1 MRGLFRSPFRWR
13 SSMTVRIALV
23 TLLIALAVSVTSN
36 LSGADGDI
44 LVIDQNYNIV
54 ESGKDGPSAKDVR
67 QVLYFS
73 KDMICIDEMGG
84 RDSKPTESIVLD
96 MKAKK
101 IVNLNHVDRKM
112 VTEDFDTRREKIK
125 KKKDNV
131 REDMKNNVGA
141 QKERMEK
148 LFRSMLDDNRKFA
161 LDRNPRTL
169 PAKTIAGVECKSV
182 RVVDTDDPG
191 YFPLEAYLHPELEMP
206 HENAEVLYLIMIIGE
221 KMSEFL
227 KRNKDTLRKVP
238 MELHLDLAAGG
249 HLDTQVI
256 SVKKVPHSKLDLAQR
271 GNLGDPFVIPEY
283 DVRQLRPTQPKVN
296 DRPD

>member
-1 MRGLFRSPFRWR
+1 
-13 SSMTVRIALV
+13 MTVRFALAALLVALV
-23 TLLIALAVSVTSN
+23 SALSSN
-36 LSGADGDI
+36 LSGADAEI

-112 VTEDFDTRREKIK
+112 VTEDFDTRREKLK
-125 KKKDNV
+125 KKKDNT
-131 REDMKNNVGA
+131 REDIKNNVGA

-161 LDRNPRTL
+161 LERNPRQL
-169 PAKTIAGVECKSV
+169 APKNIAGVECKSV
-182 RVVDTDDPG
+182 RVVDIDDPG

-206 HENAEVLYLIMIIGE
+206 HENADVLYLIMLIGE

-227 KRNKDTLRKVP
+227 KRNKETLRKVP

-256 SVKKVPHSKLDLAQR
+256 SVKKVPHSKLDLSQR

-283 DVRQLRPTQPKVN
+283 ETRLLRPNAPKTN

>member
-1 MRGLFRSPFRWR
+1 
-13 SSMTVRIALV
+13 MTVRFACITFVAALSV
-23 TLLIALAVSVTSN
+23 ALSSN
-36 LSGADGDI
+36 TSGADSEI

-54 ESGKDGPSAKDVR
+54 ESGKDGPTAKDVR
-67 QVLYFS
+67 QMLYFS

-84 RDSKPTESIVLD
+84 RDSKPTESILLD

-101 IVNLNHVDRKM
+101 IINLNHVDRKM

-125 KKKDNV
+125 RKKENIRSDI
-131 REDMKNNVGA
+131 KNNEGA

-161 LDRNPRTL
+161 LHRNPM

-182 RVVDTDDPG
+182 RVVDIDEPG
-191 YFPLEAYLHPELEMP
+191 YIPLEAFMHPDLEMP

-227 KRNKDTLRKVP
+227 KRNKETLRKVP
-238 MELHLDLAAGG
+238 MELHLDMAAGG
-249 HLDTQVI
+249 HLDTKVI
-256 SVKKVPHSKLDLAQR
+256 SVKRVPHAKLDLAER
-271 GNLGDPFVIPEY
+271 GGLGDPFVVPEY
-283 DVRQLRPTQPKVN
+283 ESRMKRPAPAKTDDVPN
-296 DRPD
+296 

>member
-1 MRGLFRSPFRWR
+1 
-13 SSMTVRIALV
+13 MTVRLALLTV
-23 TLLIALAVSVTSN
+23 VAALAITHSSR
-36 LSGADGDI
+36 LAGADTDI

-54 ESGKDGPSAKDVR
+54 ESGKDGPSAKDIR

-84 RDSKPTESIVLD
+84 RDGKPTESIVLD

-125 KKKDNV
+125 RKKDNI
-131 REDMKNNVGA
+131 REDIKKNEGA
-141 QKERMEK
+141 QKEKMEK

-161 LDRNPRTL
+161 LHRNPT
-169 PAKTIAGVECKSV
+169 PPKTIAGVECKSI

-191 YFPLEAYLHPELEMP
+191 YFPLEGYMHPDIELP

-227 KRNKDTLRKVP
+227 KRNKETLRRVP

-249 HLDTQVI
+249 HLDTQVV
-256 SVKKVPHSKLDLAQR
+256 SVKRVPHSKLDLAER
-271 GNLGDPFVIPEY
+271 GGLGDPFVIPEY
-283 DVRQLRPTQPKVN
+283 ESRLTRPAAPKVN